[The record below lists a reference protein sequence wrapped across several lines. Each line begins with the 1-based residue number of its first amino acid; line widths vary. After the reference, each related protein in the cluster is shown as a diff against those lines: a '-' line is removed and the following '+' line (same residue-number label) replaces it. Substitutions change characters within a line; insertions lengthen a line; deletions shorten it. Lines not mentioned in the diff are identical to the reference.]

1 MTKSKLFLIL
11 ALIISTFSGCL
22 FNNKSVIEKNID
34 HGIYFS
40 KLSTSWDEAIPLGNA
55 MIGALVWNKD
65 GNLRFSLDRGDLW
78 DLRPM
83 DIKNRNIWNYNWI
96 IEQHAN
102 STYENVQNTLDRL
115 YNDNT
120 APTKIP
126 GAALEFNIQ
135 PLGEVKAVSL
145 TVADALCVIEWENN
159 SRLTTFVH
167 GNEDVGWFRFEG
179 VDQDFKPIIVPPKYD
194 EGDVNREGTN
204 SLNTQDLATLGY
216 KQGIVTETKNSQSYV
231 QEGWG
236 GFKYHVYVEWEYKSE
251 ILEGCWSIS
260 TEYPKW
266 QKEPDAIEVVKNKF
280 KKGYRKQLDSH
291 LKWWD
296 DFWNQSTITIPDK
309 TLERQWYLEM
319 YKFGSTARSTAPP
332 ISLQSIWTADNG
344 KIPPWKGDYHHDLNT
359 QLSYWPAYSG
369 NHLEP
374 EEGFINWLWGLRETF
389 KDFTKEF
396 YGVEGLN
403 VPGTSSLD
411 GAAMGGWAQ
420 YSYSPTTSAW
430 LAHHF
435 YLHWR
440 YSMDREFLEQKA
452 YPWIKETAQFLEN
465 ITIPDENGMLK
476 LPLSSSPEIY
486 NNSAN
491 AWFTVLTNYDLSLIR
506 WTFEKSAELANELG
520 KKEEEEKCLRL
531 LSQCPD
537 YAIDHETGLMFA
549 TGFPFN
555 ESHRHLSHLM
565 SIHPLGVID
574 FSQGNKSQEIIEKS
588 VETLME
594 EGTSQW
600 TGYSFSWLANIQ
612 ARMLDGEGAAKS
624 LKIFAE
630 NFCSINSFH
639 LNGEQHNRG
648 YSNFK
653 YRPFTL
659 EGNFA
664 FASGLQEMLI
674 QSHTGV
680 IEVFPAIPSDW
691 EDVSFNN
698 LRTEGALTIS
708 AAKKD
713 GGVESIE
720 IFSEK
725 GGKFKMKN
733 PFKTASIKSDLSWN
747 GIAKFKGEFII
758 IEFPPNGKAI
768 LQI

>member
-1 MTKSKLFLIL
+1 
-11 ALIISTFSGCL
+11 
-22 FNNKSVIEKNID
+22 
-34 HGIYFS
+34 
-40 KLSTSWDEAIPLGNA
+40 
-55 MIGALVWNKD
+55 
-65 GNLRFSLDRGDLW
+65 
-78 DLRPM
+78 
-83 DIKNRNIWNYNWI
+83 
-96 IEQHAN
+96 
-102 STYENVQNTLDRL
+102 
-115 YNDNT
+115 
-120 APTKIP
+120 
-126 GAALEFNIQ
+126 
-135 PLGEVKAVSL
+135 
-145 TVADALCVIEWENN
+145 
-159 SRLTTFVH
+159 
-167 GNEDVGWFRFEG
+167 
-179 VDQDFKPIIVPPKYD
+179 
-194 EGDVNREGTN
+194 
-204 SLNTQDLATLGY
+204 
-216 KQGIVTETKNSQSYV
+216 
-231 QEGWG
+231 
-236 GFKYHVYVEWEYKSE
+236 
-251 ILEGCWSIS
+251 
-260 TEYPKW
+260 
-266 QKEPDAIEVVKNKF
+266 
-280 KKGYRKQLDSH
+280 
-291 LKWWD
+291 
-296 DFWNQSTITIPDK
+296 
-309 TLERQWYLEM
+309 
-319 YKFGSTARSTAPP
+319 
-332 ISLQSIWTADNG
+332 
-344 KIPPWKGDYHHDLNT
+344 
-359 QLSYWPAYSG
+359 
-369 NHLEP
+369 
-374 EEGFINWLWGLRETF
+374 
-389 KDFTKEF
+389 
-396 YGVEGLN
+396 
-403 VPGTSSLD
+403 
-411 GAAMGGWAQ
+411 
-420 YSYSPTTSAW
+420 
-430 LAHHF
+430 
-435 YLHWR
+435 
-440 YSMDREFLEQKA
+440 MDREFLEQKA

-491 AWFTVLTNYDLSLIR
+491 AWFTILTNYDLSLIR